1 MHAVRREHH
10 AADRHLVG
18 DVHARPRS
26 VREHLRPAL
35 AHLILSG
42 EPRSSRVD
50 AHDVLVFGPYGHHAV
65 EVAALERLIESV
77 LDVLRGGENLRAH
90 SLPAS
95 AKTWSTVISRM
106 QRKCPS

>member
-18 DVHARPRS
+18 DVHARPRP

-35 AHLILSG
+35 AHLVLSG
-42 EPRSSRVD
+42 EPRSSRVY

-65 EVAALERLIESV
+65 EVAALERLLGSV
-77 LDVLRGGENLRAH
+77 LVPLRGRVYLRAA
-90 SLPAS
+90 SLPLPPY
-95 AKTWSTVISRM
+95 TWSS
-106 QRKCPS
+106 